1 MKRKKKVKKKIRV
14 IKKSNRDKQKILIE
28 KKFNNKVKL
37 DKEKVRKIIL

>member
-14 IKKSNRDKQKILIE
+14 IKKSNRDKQKILME